1 MMVITNLPEDLQ
13 YNITTFLNIIDTITF
28 YKSLNCKFL
37 LDVYYISAI
46 KIQQWYK
53 KYKSTRYIR
62 YETLKAEYQKSN
74 EKMYTTRYLEIFF
87 VSYNVKQ
94 LIKRLREYHFYARMD
109 YYYRCDETEKERYEE
124 KSNIF
129 KLYKYTLDNLSYSN
143 LKIFLK
149 QITIP
154 LLHKL

>member
-1 MMVITNLPEDLQ
+1 MNISNLPEDLQ
-13 YNITTFLNIIDTITF
+13 YNITTFLSIVDTIILYDALGF
-28 YKSLNCKFL
+28 HYLLNH
-37 LDVYYISAI
+37 YHSSAI
-46 KIQQWYK
+46 MIQQWYK
-53 KYKSTRYIR
+53 KYKNARYIR

-87 VSYNVKQ
+87 VSYKIKQ
-94 LIKRLREYHFYARMD
+94 LIKRLKEYHFYARMD

-124 KSNIF
+124 RTNIF
-129 KLYKYTLDNLSYSN
+129 KLYRYTVKNLSYSN

-149 QITIP
+149 RITIP

>member
-1 MMVITNLPEDLQ
+1 MNIYNLPEDLQ
-13 YNITTFLNIIDTITF
+13 YNVTTFLNIVDTITL
-28 YKSLNCKFL
+28 YESLNFHDL
-37 LDVYYISAI
+37 LNHYYSSAI

-53 KYKSTRYIR
+53 KYKILRYVR
-62 YETLKAEYQKSN
+62 YGTLKAEYQKSN

-87 VSYNVKQ
+87 VSYDIEQ

-109 YYYRCDETEKERYEE
+109 YYYRCDEIEKERYKERT
-124 KSNIF
+124 NIF
-129 KLYKYTLDNLSYSN
+129 KLYRYTLDNLSYSN

>member
-1 MMVITNLPEDLQ
+1 MNIYNLPEDLQ
-13 YNITTFLNIIDTITF
+13 YNVTTFLNIVDTITL
-28 YKSLNCKFL
+28 YESLNFHDL
-37 LDVYYISAI
+37 LNYYYSSAI

-53 KYKSTRYIR
+53 KYKTQRYIR
-62 YETLKAEYQKSN
+62 YETLKAEYQKCN
-74 EKMYTTRYLEIFF
+74 KKMYTTKYLEVFF
-87 VSYNVKQ
+87 VSYNIKQ
-94 LIKRLREYHFYARMD
+94 LIKQLREYHFYARMD

-124 KSNIF
+124 RINIF
-129 KLYKYTLDNLSYSN
+129 KLYRNTLDNLSYSN